1 MLKRRAVSTAMLV
14 SCALIWGTSYIAQIL
29 GMQEIGPLT
38 FCASRYVVS
47 VAALSLMLALMGK
60 RGGFDEARGERTPE
74 EKCAERIVIHHGSAL
89 LRHHRHSGCR
99 RTHHARRQ

>member
-47 VAALSLMLALMGK
+47 VAALSLMLALM
-60 RGGFDEARGERTPE
+60 A
-74 EKCAERIVIHHGSAL
+74 
-89 LRHHRHSGCR
+89 SGLNGQSFAFCGYLPAKTSSR
-99 RTHHARRQ
+99 CTVSSPAKFRQRPQSSPSS